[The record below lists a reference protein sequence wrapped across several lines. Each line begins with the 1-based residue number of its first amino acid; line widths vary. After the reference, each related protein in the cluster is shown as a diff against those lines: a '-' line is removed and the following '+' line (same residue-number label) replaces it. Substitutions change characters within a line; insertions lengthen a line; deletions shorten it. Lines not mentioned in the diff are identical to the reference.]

1 MPTADELPLLMLP
14 GTLCDERVF
23 AAATSALG
31 RQRYTVEMAGE
42 MSAPEMARRVLEL
55 APPRFALLGF
65 SLGAIVGLEVIA
77 QAPDRVE
84 RIALLGCNAH
94 AMPPERATGRRMAV
108 EKARREGTASH
119 IADVWD
125 ASVPAWR
132 HADIA
137 LRAELEAMAMSTLLT
152 TFEEQIEISINRADQ
167 RDTLA
172 DIAVPTLVA
181 CGEEDRV
188 CPPELSRE
196 IADVIP
202 GARLAI
208 VERAGHYLS
217 LDQPEIT
224 AELLAEWLAAP
235 AEPNSRIA
243 SKEFS

>member
-1 MPTADELPLLMLP
+1 MLKSDALPLLMLP

-23 AAATSALG
+23 DAATAGLG
-31 RQRYTVEMAGE
+31 RQRYPVQMSGE
-42 MSAPEMARRVLEL
+42 VSAPAMARRVLEL

-84 RIALLGCNAH
+84 RIALVGCNAR
-94 AMPPERATGRRMAV
+94 AMPAERAEGRRAAA
-108 EKARREGTASH
+108 ARAKREGTVGH

-132 HADIA
+132 REDAG
-137 LRAELEAMAMSTLLT
+137 LRAELEAMAASTLLT
-152 TFEEQIEISINRADQ
+152 TFEEQIEISINRNDQ
-167 RDTLA
+167 RPVIDR
-172 DIAVPTLVA
+172 ISVPALVA

-196 IADVIP
+196 IAMAIP

-208 VERAGHYLS
+208 VERAGHYLT
-217 LDQPEIT
+217 LDQPEIMARLVRDWLDAPT
-224 AELLAEWLAAP
+224 ANEH
-235 AEPNSRIA
+235 RV
-243 SKEFS
+243 SKEFT

>member
-1 MPTADELPLLMLP
+1 MLTTAGAPLLMLP

-42 MSAPEMARRVLEL
+42 LSAPQMARRVLEL

-65 SLGAIVGLEVIA
+65 SLGAIVGLEVVA
-77 QAPDRVE
+77 QAPERVE
-84 RIALLGCNAH
+84 RIALLGCNAR
-94 AMPPERATGRRMAV
+94 AMPAERAETRRAAV
-108 EKARREGTASH
+108 ARAAQERTASH

-125 ASVPAWR
+125 NSVPAWR
-132 HADIA
+132 RDDAG
-137 LRAELEAMAMSTLLT
+137 LRAELEAMATSTLLT
-152 TFEEQIEISINRADQ
+152 AFEEQIEISINRNDQ
-167 RDTLA
+167 RPGLA
-172 DIAVPTLVA
+172 AISVPTLVA
-181 CGEEDRV
+181 CGAEDRV

-196 IADVIP
+196 IADGIA

-208 VERAGHYLS
+208 VERAGHYLT

-224 AELLAEWLAAP
+224 AQLLAEWLAAP
-235 AEPNSRIA
+235 AQPNSIA